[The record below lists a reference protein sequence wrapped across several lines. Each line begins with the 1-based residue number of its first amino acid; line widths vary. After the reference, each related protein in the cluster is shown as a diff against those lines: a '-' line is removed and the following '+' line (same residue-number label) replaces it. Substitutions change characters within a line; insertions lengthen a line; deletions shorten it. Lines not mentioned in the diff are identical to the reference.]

1 MIDKQ
6 TWLCNATTAA
16 AAAILLFSVFF
27 SLSKYHFV

>member
-16 AAAILLFSVFF
+16 AATIVLGLFL
-27 SLSKYHFV
+27 SLSKYHVV